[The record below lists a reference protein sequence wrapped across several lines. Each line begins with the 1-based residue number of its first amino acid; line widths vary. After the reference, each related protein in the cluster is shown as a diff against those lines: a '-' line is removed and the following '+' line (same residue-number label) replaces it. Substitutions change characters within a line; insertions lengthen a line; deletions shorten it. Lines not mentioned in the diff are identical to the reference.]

1 MVRGDMD
8 TNINFNLLETCSDQL
23 ERLVLEE
30 VHKRRRSCSPVSAL
44 VLPAGRAELAIE
56 LARLGARVTGV
67 DDSRYEN
74 DFKGRVLAAGKSE
87 ELSFLAGTL
96 QTLPERIPGE
106 PFDIVYIRRGLCNLP
121 YAAARTVV
129 RKLLSHLKI
138 GGKLY
143 VSVLGMHSE
152 LGDQYAGAEL
162 TIENRFCELA
172 SGMALKYGIKDP
184 VCLYSERNL
193 FMLLLEAGGSVLR
206 TFTTTHGNV
215 KGVAVRV

>member
-1 MVRGDMD
+1 MN
-8 TNINFNLLETCSDQL
+8 TNINFNLLESCSDQL

-30 VHKRRRSCSPVSAL
+30 VHKRRRSASAVSAL
-44 VLPAGRAELAIE
+44 VLPVGRAELAIE
-56 LARLGARVTGV
+56 LARLGGCVTGM
-67 DDSRYEN
+67 DAARFEN
-74 DFKGRVLAAGKSE
+74 DFRGRALAAGKAE
-87 ELSFLAGTL
+87 ELHFLAGSL
-96 QTLPERIPGE
+96 DALPDHIVGA
-106 PFDIVYIRRGLCNLP
+106 PFDIVYIRRGLCNVP
-121 YAAARTVV
+121 YAEARKILK
-129 RKLLSHLKI
+129 RLLSHIKI

-152 LGDQYAGAEL
+152 LGDHYAGAENPV
-162 TIENRFCELA
+162 ENRFCEL
-172 SGMALKYGIKDP
+172 GPDMAHKYGIHEP